1 MDVTDAGRQAG
12 NDRFKYFWQQ
22 QGEWVE
28 EPNQR
33 RGGESGVQRL
43 RDDSGHLLYAK
54 RQVGHI
60 YRSLLH
66 PFGRPTVLREYA
78 ALTGCGQLGV
88 RVPRIVYCGV
98 ERDAERQWR
107 ALLVSEALDGFEE
120 IDVWYAKGGRERHG
134 EALHDSILEDLA
146 RNLAR
151 MHTGRWQH
159 GCLYSKHVFVKVT
172 GEGKEARAEVA
183 LLDLEKCRQRFS
195 KHRAAAHDLRQL
207 RRHSSFSNADW
218 EKLLYFYR
226 MAFGSAVKGLE

>member
-1 MDVTDAGRQAG
+1 MDVASADRISGTDQ
-12 NDRFKYFWQQ
+12 FEHFWQQ

-43 RDDSGHLLYAK
+43 HDDHGHLVYAK
-54 RQVGHI
+54 RQVGHV

-78 ALTGCGQLGV
+78 ALHGLEQLGV
-88 RVPRIVYCGV
+88 RVPNIVYCGV
-98 ERDAERQWR
+98 ERDADRQWR
-107 ALLVSEALDGFEE
+107 ALLISEALEGFEE
-120 IDVWYAKGGRERHG
+120 IDIWYAKGGRERHG
-134 EALHDSILEDLA
+134 EALHERVLEDLA

-151 MHTGRWQH
+151 MHLGHWQH
-159 GCLYSKHVFVKVT
+159 GCLYAKHVFVKVV
-172 GEGKEARAEVA
+172 GEGEAARAEVA
-183 LLDLEKCRQRFS
+183 LLDLEKCRRRIS
-195 KHRAAAHDLRQL
+195 RHRAAANDLRQL
-207 RRHSSFSNADW
+207 RRHSSFSDADW